1 MTVFYWRR
9 PETAAAVPGLRVG
22 FTVGRALGGAVQR
35 NRIKRRMRE
44 AVRLTRVWPG
54 AAADIVI
61 NPKKIVLTS
70 DFETV
75 LSEVR
80 QAFVVIEKKLGG
92 TAQ

>member
-9 PETAAAVPGLRVG
+9 PETVAAVPGLRVG

-92 TAQ
+92 TAH

>member
-1 MTVFYWRR
+1 
-9 PETAAAVPGLRVG
+9 
-22 FTVGRALGGAVQR
+22 VQR

-61 NPKKIVLTS
+61 NPKKVVLTA

-75 LSEVR
+75 LNEVR
-80 QAFVVIEKKLGG
+80 QAFVTIEKKLGG
-92 TAQ
+92 KADEGKDSSQSPKPQG